1 LGRLRALG
9 AASALFFASG
19 ATGLAYEVIWFRR
32 FSHIWGASTLAM
44 AAVVASFLLGLGIGA
59 QILGRTADRMATPL
73 KGYAWSEA
81 GIGLLALLV
90 PYECVWLSA
99 LSGVLYPALHGLP
112 FLYTTVRFVLTFLVI
127 GPPCILMGGTFPL
140 LVRQFATADGEVGS
154 TTGWLYA
161 VNTGGAALGC
171 YLAGFHLLPWLG
183 LSGTNVL
190 AAALNLAV
198 AAGAFGLARSLVRA
212 PEARAGTAPPPPHA
226 GSGLAPRR
234 GALYGAAAL
243 TGLAALLLQMVWT
256 RHLCVMLGG
265 STYALTATLF
275 VILLGIG
282 LGSLLF
288 RALISQL
295 SEPAQ
300 AAAWSL
306 GILAFSAGATRLLI
320 PKLTVGVGFTGGL
333 RSMGLGN
340 AAVCLIAS
348 AAIEFIPSICMG
360 FIFPLLVHLTRR
372 SAADAGRAV
381 GSVYAWNT
389 AGSIVGAATTA
400 PLGLAL
406 LGSPVTFSSGL
417 ALYFVSC
424 LLLLPIGNRRNL
436 AVLAAVTALSL
447 AGILLGGRKLDPR
460 VTDQGMF
467 MYGYRDPERR
477 GLLYFKEGASCNV
490 SVTEYISDR
499 ALAVNGKVDATSEGD
514 MDMQLGIAY
523 LPRFLRPGA
532 KNVLVIGY
540 GSGATSGAS
549 LLFPDTRVTCCEIEP
564 AVYAASEYFSRVNH
578 KPDQNPSFSIV
589 FDDGRSHLQGTREKY
604 DLILSE
610 PSNPWLAGV
619 ASLFTREFYGACREK
634 LGEQGLLAQW
644 IQLYSFSEADY
655 SLVIRTVTESF
666 RHACLLRISTG
677 DTVLLASQSPILP
690 DRPTIEAAQILLDSM
705 PEARADLK
713 KHLQGQ
719 DVRSILLPRLLLDEA
734 GLGRVASRTPS
745 QSINTDLNLRLE
757 FDAPLRLFVSDLNPE
772 VDMDPVI
779 VRAADTAWLSR
790 MIVGW
795 GCSKE
800 QTPALRSLAAL
811 LSRNQNAGVA
821 ADVLK
826 LGAQIDPEDP
836 GLLADRAIADKG
848 ADEEELRKAV
858 VTMIAKSPDEAVR
871 VGVDLWRLS
880 KYKQAVEIFQRI
892 IAVHPGSATAW
903 ENLGLNYESLKEWDK
918 AGEAHHKAF
927 LLDPLNASVRKHAE
941 EFHRSRAEKK

>member
-1 LGRLRALG
+1 VRRLWSLW
-9 AASALFFASG
+9 AATGLFFASG

-59 QILGRTADRMATPL
+59 HFLGRKADRMATPL
-73 KGYAWSEA
+73 KGYAWCEA
-81 GIGLLALLV
+81 GIGLLALLI
-90 PYECVWLSA
+90 PYECVLLSS
-99 LSGVLYPALHGLP
+99 LSGVLYPALHGFP
-112 FLYTTVRFVLTFLVI
+112 FLYTTVRFLFTFLVI

-190 AAALNLAV
+190 AAALNVAV
-198 AAGAFGLARSLVRA
+198 AVGAFALARSLGTTAAA
-212 PEARAGTAPPPPHA
+212 PAGAAPSPQPAAAAP
-226 GSGLAPRR
+226 APRM
-234 GALYGAAAL
+234 GALYAAAAL

-288 RALISQL
+288 RVMVSQL

-300 AAAWSL
+300 AAAWAL
-306 GILAFSAGATRLLI
+306 GILALSAGATRLLI
-320 PKLTVGVGFTGGL
+320 PKLTVAVGFTGGL

-340 AAVCLIAS
+340 AAVCVIAS
-348 AAIEFIPSICMG
+348 AVIEFIPSVCMG
-360 FIFPLLVHLTRR
+360 FVFPLLVHLTRR

-406 LGSPVTFSSGL
+406 LGSPITMSSGL
-417 ALYFVSC
+417 ALYFISC
-424 LLLLPIGNRRNL
+424 LLLLPIRNRRNL
-436 AVLAAVTALSL
+436 VVLAAVTALSL
-447 AGILLGGRKLDPR
+447 AGIFLGGRKLDPR

-490 SVTEYISDR
+490 SVTEYAGDR
-499 ALAVNGKVDATSEGD
+499 ALSVNGKVDATSEGD

-523 LPRFLRPGA
+523 LPRFLRPEA

-540 GSGATSGAS
+540 GSGTTSGAS
-549 LLFPDTRVTCCEIEP
+549 LLFPGTRVTCCEIEP
-564 AVYAASEYFSRVNH
+564 AVYAASGYFSPVNH
-578 KPDQNPSFSIV
+578 KPDQNPAFSIV

-619 ASLFTREFYGACREK
+619 ASLFTREFYGVCREK
-634 LGEQGLLAQW
+634 LGEKGLLAQW
-644 IQLYSFSEADY
+644 IQLYSFSEAEY
-655 SLVIRTVTESF
+655 ALVIRTVTESF
-666 RHACLLRISTG
+666 RYACLLRISTG

-690 DRPTIEAAQILLDSM
+690 ERATIDAAQNLLDAM
-705 PEARADLK
+705 PEARADLQ
-713 KHLQGQ
+713 KHLQGG
-719 DVRSILLPRLLLDEA
+719 DVRSILLSRLLLDEA
-734 GLGRVASRTPS
+734 GLRRVAARTPS
-745 QSINTDLNLRLE
+745 LSINTDLNLRLE

-779 VRAADTAWLSR
+779 VRATETAWFSR

-795 GCSKE
+795 GCSKD

-811 LSRNQNAGVA
+811 LARHQHAGVA
-821 ADVLK
+821 AEVLK
-826 LGAQIDPEDP
+826 LATQIDPDDA

-848 ADEEELRKAV
+848 TDEEELRKAIAK
-858 VTMIAKSPDEAVR
+858 MIDKSPDEAVR

-903 ENLGLNYESLKEWDK
+903 ENLGLNYESQKEWDK
-918 AGEAHHKAF
+918 AKEAHHKAF
-927 LLDPLNASVRKHAE
+927 LLDPLNASVRKHAGDFE
-941 EFHRSRAEKK
+941 KSRAEKK